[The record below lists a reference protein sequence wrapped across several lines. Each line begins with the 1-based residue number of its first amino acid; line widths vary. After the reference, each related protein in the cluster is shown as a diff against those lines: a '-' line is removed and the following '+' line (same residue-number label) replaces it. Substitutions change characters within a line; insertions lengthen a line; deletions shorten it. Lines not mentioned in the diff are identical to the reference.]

1 MPQSSPGNI
10 GQWIGWRIV
19 QRFAE
24 RNEKISVQEVMQ
36 TPAKTIFEGANYRP
50 K

>member
-1 MPQSSPGNI
+1 GNI

-19 QRFAE
+19 QQLADK
-24 RNEKISVQEVMQ
+24 NEKLTVQQVIE
-36 TPAKTIFEGANYRP
+36 TPARKVFEGAGYRP